1 MKAKGIQIVKI
12 LMVRDRTH
20 PYYARKLSQ
29 PEEVA
34 KIGFEI
40 LKDAD
45 REHFAVISLASD
57 NSINA
62 VNIASQGGVGYA
74 PIHPRE
80 VFKPAILANAFSIC
94 LLHNHTSLSA
104 EPSRE
109 DIEVTKQLVKAGYIL
124 GINII
129 DHVIIADN
137 GNFYSLKIFMEH
149 IFLKD
154 TSD

>member
-1 MKAKGIQIVKI
+1 MEKADIQIVTI
-12 LMVRDRTH
+12 SMVRDRTH
-20 PYYARKLSQ
+20 PYYARKINQ
-29 PEEVA
+29 PEDVA
-34 KIGFEI
+34 ELGFEV

-45 REHFAVISLASD
+45 REHFVVISLASD

-80 VFKPAILANAFSIC
+80 VFKTAILANAFSVC
-94 LLHNHTSLSA
+94 LLHNHTSLSV
-104 EPSRE
+104 EPSKE
-109 DIEVTKQLVKAGYIL
+109 DIEMTKRLVKAGHIL
-124 GINII
+124 EIKII

-137 GNFYSLKIFMEH
+137 GKFYSLKTFMEH
-149 IFLKD
+149 IFLED